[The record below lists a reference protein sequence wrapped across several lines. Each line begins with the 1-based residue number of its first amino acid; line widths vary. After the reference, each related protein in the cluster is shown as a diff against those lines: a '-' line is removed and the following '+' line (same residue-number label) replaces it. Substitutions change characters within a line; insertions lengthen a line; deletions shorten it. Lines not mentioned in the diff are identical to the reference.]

1 MAYFLDSDVFIKA
14 KNQHYGFDFCPAFWE
29 WIEREHSAGSVFSVE
44 KVEDELKVQED
55 ALSEWVEKRGPAFF
69 VQPSQ
74 ASLPALAN
82 VSRWATGQQYT
93 QTAVNV
99 FLQSAD
105 YYLIAEALATGGSVV
120 THEVGANTVNKIKI
134 PNVCIGLGIKCLT
147 PFEMLRLERARFTL

>member
-14 KNQHYGFDFCPAFWE
+14 KNQHYGFEFCPAFWN
-29 WIEREHSAGSVFSVE
+29 WIELEFLKGSVLSVE
-44 KVEDELKVQED
+44 KVEDELMVQED
-55 ALSEWVEKRGPAFF
+55 ELSEWVKELGLSFF
-69 VQPSQ
+69 VRPSQ
-74 ASLPALAN
+74 ASLPALAT
-82 VSRWATGQQYT
+82 VSQWVTGQQYT
-93 QTAVNV
+93 QTAVSV